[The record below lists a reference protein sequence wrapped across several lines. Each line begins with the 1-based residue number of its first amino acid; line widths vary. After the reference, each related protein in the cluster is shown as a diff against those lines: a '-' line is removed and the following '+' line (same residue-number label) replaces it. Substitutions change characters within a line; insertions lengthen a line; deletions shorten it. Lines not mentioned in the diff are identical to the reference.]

1 MDHKITSFIPPKIRL
16 MGAAPSSVDER
27 VLKALSRPVISH
39 LDPYFIAMMKEIQF
53 FIRYIFETKN
63 DLTFPLSGPASS
75 AMEACFLN
83 VIEENDKVIVCEN
96 GLYGERMGD
105 LLRVYGAKVIPISHK
120 WGEAIDIHRVEETL
134 KKNPDAKALCAV
146 HGESSTGVLSD
157 IESIGRLCHA
167 HGVLSIID
175 AVSSIVSSPLKIDDW
190 GIDIAYANTHKCL
203 GGMPGLAPI
212 TVSDR
217 AIDVILKRKT
227 PVRSYFLNFIQ
238 IMNNWYKQDKILRTY
253 HFSAPVN
260 SLYGMHEALLMIY
273 EEGLEALRNRYA
285 ENGRRL
291 SQGLENMELEMPVP
305 ADIRIPILN
314 LVKVQPDWDQSQII
328 QQLYHDH
335 GVQISAGLGKNT
347 PDFLRIAPMGKCNN
361 TIDID
366 YTLAALKIV
375 LKK

>member
-1 MDHKITSFIPPKIRL
+1 MEHKTKSFIPPKIRL
-16 MGAAPSSVDER
+16 MGAAPSSVDTR
-27 VLKALSRPVISH
+27 ILQALSRPVISH
-39 LDPYFIAMMKEIQF
+39 LDPAFIAMMKEIQF
-53 FIRYIFETKN
+53 FIRYIFQTKN

-83 VIEENDKVIVCEN
+83 VIEENDTVIVCEN
-96 GLYGERMGD
+96 GLYGERMSD
-105 LLRVYGAKVIPISHK
+105 LLRVYGAKVIPISQK
-120 WGEAIDIHRVEETL
+120 WGESIDIHRVEETL
-134 KKNPDAKALCAV
+134 KRNPDAKAVCAV
-146 HGESSTGVLSD
+146 HAESSTGVLSD

-167 HGVLSIID
+167 RGVLSIID
-175 AVSSIVSSPLKIDDW
+175 VVSSIITTPLKIDDW

-203 GGMPGLAPI
+203 GGIPGLAPI

-253 HFSAPVN
+253 HFSAPIN

-273 EEGLEALRNRYA
+273 EEGLENLRKRYT
-285 ENGRRL
+285 ENGRHFT
-291 SQGLENMELEMPVP
+291 QGLEKIGLEMPVP
-305 ADIRIPILN
+305 AAIRIPILN
-314 LVKVQPDWDQSQII
+314 LVKVQPDWNQFQII
-328 QQLYHDH
+328 HDLYHEH
-335 GVQISAGLGKNT
+335 GIQISTGMGKNT
-347 PDFLRIAPMGKCNN
+347 ADFLRMAAMGKCNN
-361 TIDID
+361 IVDID